1 MNTNWEIILAIVIV
15 GLSIVMPIFYLYQKK
30 LKKRKIEEQIKEAK
44 YVTEKEKIRVYL
56 DQINERTRSKYR

>member
-1 MNTNWEIILAIVIV
+1 MTTNWEIIFAIVIV
-15 GLSIVMPIFYLYQKK
+15 GLSILMPIFYSYQKK
-30 LKKRKIEEQIKEAK
+30 LKQRKIEEQIKEAK

>member
-1 MNTNWEIILAIVIV
+1 MINNWEIILAIVIV
-15 GLSIVMPIFYLYQKK
+15 GLSIVMPIFYSYQKK
-30 LKKRKIEEQIKEAK
+30 LKQRKIEEQIKEAK

>member
-1 MNTNWEIILAIVIV
+1 MINKWEIILAIVIV
-15 GLSIVMPIFYLYQKK
+15 GLSVVMPIFYSYQKK
-30 LKKRKIEEQIKEAK
+30 LKQRKIEEQIKEAK

>member
-1 MNTNWEIILAIVIV
+1 MINNWEIILAIAIV
-15 GLSIVMPIFYLYQKK
+15 GLSVVMPIFYSYQKK
-30 LKKRKIEEQIKEAK
+30 LKQRKIEEQIKEAK

>member
-1 MNTNWEIILAIVIV
+1 MINNWEIILAIAIF
-15 GLSIVMPIFYLYQKK
+15 GFSIVMPIFYSYQKK
-30 LKKRKIEEQIKEAK
+30 LKQRKIEEQIKEAK